1 MGEAPQILVTGATGF
16 IGTHLV
22 GKLAEEGRPA
32 RCLVRG
38 SSLKVARD
46 HLSRF
51 GAELLYADHLTDSGS
66 LGAATEGVATE
77 GVATVFHLGGGGTV
91 QMTSMDDY
99 LRINVHATRNLLDAA
114 SDDPKRHPA
123 KLVRQLQA
131 IGYRV
136 TLEEVEAAEH
146 SRLFSP
152 QLGAVVR

>member
-1 MGEAPQILVTGATGF
+1 MNRMGEAPQIPVTGATGF

-22 GKLAEEGRPA
+22 GKLAEESRPT

-38 SSLKVARD
+38 SSLEVARD

-51 GAELLYADHLTDSGS
+51 GAELVYGNLTDSGP
-66 LGAATEGVATE
+66 LGAATEGVT
-77 GVATVFHLGGGGTV
+77 TVFPSRGGGGTV

-99 LRINVHATRNLLDAA
+99 LRINVDATRNLLDAA
-114 SDDPKRHPA
+114 SDDPKRHAA

-146 SRLFSP
+146 SRHLHHSP
-152 QLGAVVR
+152 GAVVR